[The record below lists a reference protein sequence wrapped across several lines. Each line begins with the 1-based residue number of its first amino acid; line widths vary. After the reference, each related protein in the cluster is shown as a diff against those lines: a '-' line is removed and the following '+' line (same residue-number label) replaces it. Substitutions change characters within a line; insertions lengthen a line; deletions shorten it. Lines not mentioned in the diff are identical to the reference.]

1 MAAFPT
7 ALIETVAQPP
17 AAAPLRTLTD
27 RQIAEFSGVF
37 RGRELTRKDRSLS
50 SGIAALDAILDGGIV
65 RGRVSEIVGRR
76 GFGRTSLAASF
87 AAIAT
92 RRGEVAAWI
101 DSAGAFDPRSIVAA
115 GADLSRILWVGADAA
130 VHARD
135 SAKSPS
141 AEFASARSITSAKA
155 GGSAKAGV
163 KPVLLAA
170 EMVLGASGFGLVVID
185 LVLDI
190 GGRARTLALSAALR
204 LARAAERSGAAVIVL
219 AERRTCGTFAA
230 LSLVLGRIRP
240 CFSRT
245 APGAPALFDGMRV
258 EAYVARNKL
267 GGSGQAAVWRALVDP
282 TSFAPT
288 FPAPTTHAPTSLA
301 TPIAAPVA
309 AQRDA
314 LSTRSSLAPASS
326 YRDGSQAH
334 SMKRP
339 RRGGGAY
346 EYAR

>member
-7 ALIETVAQPP
+7 TLIETVAQSP
-17 AAAPLRTLTD
+17 AAASLRTLTD

-37 RGRELTRKDRSLS
+37 RGRELTRKDRHLS
-50 SGIAALDAILDGGIV
+50 SGIDALDAILDGGVV
-65 RGRVSEIVGRR
+65 RGRVSEIVGRP

-101 DSAGAFDPRSIVAA
+101 DSAGAFDPCSIAAA
-115 GADLSRILWVGADAA
+115 GADLSRILWVGADAG
-130 VHARD
+130 VRARD
-135 SAKSPS
+135 SAKLPA
-141 AEFASARSITSAKA
+141 AEFAPARSTAAAKV
-155 GGSAKAGV
+155 GI

-170 EMVLGASGFGLVVID
+170 EMVLGAGGFGLVVID
-185 LVLDI
+185 LVFDI
-190 GGRARTLALSAALR
+190 DGRARALASSAALR

-245 APGAPALFDGMRV
+245 APGAPALFDGIRV

-282 TSFAPT
+282 ISFV
-288 FPAPTTHAPTSLA
+288 PAAAAPTSPT

-309 AQRDA
+309 APRDT

-326 YRDGSQAH
+326 YRDGFQAH
-334 SMKRP
+334 STRRP
-339 RRGGGAY
+339 RRGGTY